1 MERGFT
7 RRRVMQAGA
16 LGAGTALLANRLP
29 RVAAQDTPA
38 AGGTLRIGR
47 SGDFLHFDPFFAV
60 TVNLPM
66 YRQLYNTLVT
76 YDAQLNIQ
84 PQLAESWEYSE
95 DRLTLTFTLRQGVT
109 FHNGRAFTAD
119 DVVQNIQRAQ
129 DETLSHSVLG
139 YTRPITEV
147 TAVDP
152 HTVQFAFSEP
162 ANAIFDLLT
171 VLGIVAPEA
180 FEAPAITNPIGTG
193 PFAFV
198 EWNPG
203 QEARFQRYDGYW
215 GEELPYLDE
224 VVVRAMPDQQAAV
237 ANLEAGELD
246 IIQGVPLN
254 EVPRLQEA
262 DGLEIVLGTEA
273 SQFYTFYNNTARPP
287 FDNKLVRQAMSHAI
301 DRQTIVDTVLFGV
314 GKASQTPFPEW
325 SLAYNPEHVDWFP
338 FDLDRAKELL
348 AEAGYPDGFEMTLAY
363 NSERPGPFAENLAR
377 LIQSDLKAVGITM
390 ETQAV
395 PSNTDFEAGVAE
407 GKYESY
413 LYTERPALAEVG
425 YDLFLYLESTSAL
438 NTSGYSNPAFDEA
451 AGNVLVTAPGPE
463 RDGYVQDAFAEL
475 IENDPL
481 VSLVEI
487 PDLVG
492 IAESVEGY
500 HALPTGGWPFQ
511 DLKRK

>member
-16 LGAGTALLANRLP
+16 LGAGTALLAHRLP

-76 YDAQLNIQ
+76 YDAQLNVQ

-109 FHNGRAFTAD
+109 FHNGREFVAD
-119 DVVQNIQRAQ
+119 DVVKNIERAK
-129 DETLSHSVLG
+129 DDTLSHSVLG
-139 YTRPITEV
+139 YTRPISAV

-152 HTVQFAFSEP
+152 YTVQFTFSEP
-162 ANAIFDLLT
+162 ANAIWDLLT

-180 FEAPAITNPIGTG
+180 FATPNITQPIGTG

-203 QEARFQRYDGYW
+203 QEARFQKYAGYW
-215 GEELPYLDE
+215 QSGLPYLDE
-224 VVVRAMPDQQAAV
+224 VVVRALPDQQAAV

-254 EVPRLQEA
+254 EVPRLQESSDLA
-262 DGLEIVLGTEA
+262 IVLGTEA

-287 FDNKLVRQAMSHAI
+287 FDKKEVRQAMSHAI

-314 GKASQTPFPEW
+314 GKATQTPFPEW
-325 SLAYNPEHVDWFP
+325 SLAYNPAHVDYFP

-348 AEAGYPDGFEMTLAY
+348 TQAGYADGFETTVVTISDSSELRNMAQIIQADLAKIGVTLTI
-363 NSERPGPFAENLAR
+363 N
-377 LIQSDLKAVGITM
+377 DV
-390 ETQAV
+390 
-395 PSNTDFEAGVAE
+395 
-407 GKYESY
+407 
-413 LYTERPALAEVG
+413 
-425 YDLFLYLESTSAL
+425 TSADWGQLWPAKDYDTLIASAGFSHKDPSTLFNSMSGFRL
-438 NTSGYSNPAFDEA
+438 NDNRTNFSPPTYQD
-451 AGNVLVTAPGPE
+451 LVTAGASITDPE
-463 RDGYVQDAFAEL
+463 ERKAKYDELAAYMLDEAFALVISFRYNVFGVRNNVQGFRVHLDDDMDLTE
-475 IENDPL
+475 
-481 VSLVEI
+481 VSL
-487 PDLVG
+487 
-492 IAESVEGY
+492 A
-500 HALPTGGWPFQ
+500 Q
-511 DLKRK
+511 

>member
-1 MERGFT
+1 MDRALT
-7 RRRVMQAGA
+7 RRRLMQAGA
-16 LGAGTALLANRLP
+16 LGAGAAFLP
-29 RVAAQDTPA
+29 CRTSSVVAQA
-38 AGGTLRIGR
+38 APRKGGTLRVGR
-47 SGDFLHFDPFFAV
+47 SGDFLHFDPFFAI
-60 TVNLPM
+60 TLNLPM
-66 YRQLYNTLVT
+66 YRQIYNTLVT
-76 YDAQLNIQ
+76 YDAELNVQ
-84 PQLAESWEYSE
+84 PQLAESWAFSE

-139 YTRPITEV
+139 YTRPITGV

-152 HTVQFAFSEP
+152 HTVRFTFSEP

-215 GEELPYLDE
+215 GEGLPYLDE
-224 VVVRAMPDQQAAV
+224 VVVRAMPDQQATV

-254 EVPRLQEA
+254 DVPRLQET

-348 AEAGYPDGFEMTLAY
+348 AEAGYPEGFETTVVTISDASELRGMAQIIQADLAKI
-363 NSERPGPFAENLAR
+363 G
-377 LIQSDLKAVGITM
+377 VTM
-390 ETQAV
+390 EINDVSSADWNQLWPAKEYDTLIASAGFSHKD
-395 PSNTDFEAGVAE
+395 PST
-407 GKYESY
+407 
-413 LYTERPALAEVG
+413 
-425 YDLFLYLESTSAL
+425 LFNSM
-438 NTSGYSNPAFDEA
+438 SGFRLDDNRTNFSPPTYRE
-451 AGNVLVTAPGPE
+451 LVTAAAGITDEAE
-463 RDGYVQDAFAEL
+463 RKAMYDELAEFMLDEAFA
-475 IENDPL
+475 L
-481 VSLVEI
+481 VVSFRYNVFGVGSNVQNFRVHLDDDM
-487 PDLVG
+487 DLTEAWL
-492 IAESVEGY
+492 AE
-500 HALPTGGWPFQ
+500 
-511 DLKRK
+511 

>member
-1 MERGFT
+1 MDRALT
-7 RRRVMQAGA
+7 RRRLMRAGA
-16 LGAGTALLANRLP
+16 LGAGAALLAGRP
-29 RVAAQDTPA
+29 AAIRAQDTPRK
-38 AGGTLRIGR
+38 GGTLRIGR
-47 SGDFLHFDPFFAV
+47 SGDFLHFDPFFAI

-76 YDAQLNIQ
+76 YDAQLNVQ
-84 PQLAESWEYSE
+84 PQLAERWEFSE

-119 DVVQNIQRAQ
+119 DVVQNIERAQ

-139 YTRPITEV
+139 YTRPIEAV

-152 HTVQFAFSEP
+152 QTVEFTFSEP

-180 FEAPAITNPIGTG
+180 FAAPAITEPIGTG

-215 GEELPYLDE
+215 QDGLPYLDE

-246 IIQGVPLN
+246 VIQGVPLN
-254 EVPRLQEA
+254 DVPRLRET

-314 GKASQTPFPEW
+314 GKATQTPFPEW
-325 SLAYNPEHVDWFP
+325 SLAYNAEHLDWFP

-348 AEAGYPDGFEMTLAY
+348 TEAGHPDGFETTVVTISDFPELRGMAQIIQADLAKIGVTLEINDVSSADWGQLWPAKEY
-363 NSERPGPFAENLAR
+363 DTLIASAGFSHKDPSTLFNSMSGFR
-377 LIQSDLKAVGITM
+377 LDDNRTNFSPPTYR
-390 ETQAV
+390 E
-395 PSNTDFEAGVAE
+395 
-407 GKYESY
+407 
-413 LYTERPALAEVG
+413 
-425 YDLFLYLESTSAL
+425 
-438 NTSGYSNPAFDEA
+438 
-451 AGNVLVTAPGPE
+451 LVTAAAGITDEAE
-463 RDGYVQDAFAEL
+463 RQATYHELAEFMLDEAFAL
-475 IENDPL
+475 VISFRYNVFGVRDTVENFRVHLDD
-481 VSLVEI
+481 
-487 PDLVG
+487 DLDLTEAWL
-492 IAESVEGY
+492 AE
-500 HALPTGGWPFQ
+500 
-511 DLKRK
+511 